1 MLHWTL
7 RDWRVQLLIVL
18 LWDGV
23 CAPKVKPTPW
33 PLYSKKPLLLAWN
46 VPTQDCGSRHG
57 VSLQLDQ
64 FQIVASSSQTLVRQN
79 LTFFY
84 PDRLGLYPYFKTD
97 ATPVRGGLPQAA
109 SLSQHLRE
117 MQKNVDKYIPNRG
130 AVGLAVIDWEEWRPL
145 WVRNYGRRHMYREQ
159 SFELARQKNPTWSDD
174 QARRAAQL
182 EFEEAAKKF
191 MLETLRR
198 GNRLRPNTLWGFYL
212 YPDCHNHNYMA
223 SLWGYKGECPSMD
236 MVRNER
242 LRWLWS
248 ESTALFPSIYMG
260 KALRSSS
267 PGRQFVR
274 HRVREGIRLSSFGEE
289 FSRPVFVYTRPIYDD
304 SLEHLTEFDLVSTIG
319 ESVALGAAG
328 IIMWGDVTHAK
339 NKTTCSDLNAY
350 LQGTLS
356 QYLLNVSTAAELC
369 SQTLCGSHGRCLRK
383 RWDKDVYL
391 HLNRLTHRIER
402 RKGKLTVI
410 GKLGDSDK
418 VLLDKDFQCQWYKC
432 FKEGG
437 CSYTQPQKEPP
448 KKGAATRTRTSVL
461 QSIIFLMTVVLL
473 C

>member
-1 MLHWTL
+1 MFLCFSL
-7 RDWRVQLLIVL
+7 NLLQLLIVL

-198 GNRLRPNTLWGFYL
+198 GQ
-212 YPDCHNHNYMA
+212 
-223 SLWGYKGECPSMD
+223 SLAAQHSVGVLPVPGLPQPQLHGLPVGLQGRVPLHGYGPQREAEVAVVGEHGALPLHLHGQSAA
-236 MVRNER
+236 
-242 LRWLWS
+242 L
-248 ESTALFPSIYMG
+248 LFPRT
-260 KALRSSS
+260 AVCAAPCER
-267 PGRQFVR
+267 RDT
-274 HRVREGIRLSSFGEE
+274 LSSFGEE

-304 SLEHLTEFDLVSTIG
+304 SLEHLTEVTHLPSSLSLPVVLEWKYATIPLAFARM
-319 ESVALGAAG
+319 SQRAG
-328 IIMWGDVTHAK
+328 IWSNDFRT
-339 NKTTCSDLNAY
+339 NKFS
-350 LQGTLS
+350 
-356 QYLLNVSTAAELC
+356 
-369 SQTLCGSHGRCLRK
+369 
-383 RWDKDVYL
+383 
-391 HLNRLTHRIER
+391 
-402 RKGKLTVI
+402 
-410 GKLGDSDK
+410 
-418 VLLDKDFQCQWYKC
+418 
-432 FKEGG
+432 
-437 CSYTQPQKEPP
+437 P
-448 KKGAATRTRTSVL
+448 
-461 QSIIFLMTVVLL
+461 
-473 C
+473 